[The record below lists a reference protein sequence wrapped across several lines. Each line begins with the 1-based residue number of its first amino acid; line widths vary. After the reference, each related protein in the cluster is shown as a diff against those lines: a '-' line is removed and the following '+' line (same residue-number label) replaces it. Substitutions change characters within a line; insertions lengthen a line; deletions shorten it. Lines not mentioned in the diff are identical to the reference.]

1 MNLKKELKSIA
12 YVYSPDIGLALFGFV
27 GGLFILAA
35 SMHVPVDFITYIG
48 LGFMCV
54 SVIILLGVVYRH
66 VSYNRRVHGRTWSYS

>member
-1 MNLKKELKSIA
+1 MNIKKELHHIA

-35 SMHVPVDFITYIG
+35 SLHVPVDFITYTG
-48 LGFMCV
+48 MCFVGV

-66 VSYNRRVHGRTWSYS
+66 VSYNKRVHGRTWSYN